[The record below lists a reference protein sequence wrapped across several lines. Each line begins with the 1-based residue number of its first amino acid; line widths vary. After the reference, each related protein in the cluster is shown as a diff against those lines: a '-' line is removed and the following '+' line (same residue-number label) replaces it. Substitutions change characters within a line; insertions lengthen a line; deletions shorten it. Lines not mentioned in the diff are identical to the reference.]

1 MTINEQLINQSL
13 SSSSSS
19 SSSSKWMTF
28 GVRRVV
34 TCAHSS
40 ARSVVIVIHLS
51 VTTAPRRRTLREVT
65 PPTDFRGQRTMGEHA
80 TTTTTNE
87 KTDKAN
93 ASTSVLKQKYQAL
106 LESRNKVRRRR
117 RDDAFERAWSCLFTQ
132 PMRFNPPCGCEWC
145 TDLEKSRIARH
156 DSTKKKPKNCAG
168 R

>member
-1 MTINEQLINQSL
+1 MDD
-13 SSSSSS
+13 
-19 SSSSKWMTF
+19 
-28 GVRRVV
+28 VR
-34 TCAHSS
+34 CASRCHVRALERPIGRHRNPPLRHHGASTS
-40 ARSVVIVIHLS
+40 TSV
-51 VTTAPRRRTLREVT
+51 TAPRRRTLREVT